1 MSADKVL
8 LLSFPKSGSN
18 WVRYC
23 VEHFSGRRTPGK
35 ARRNVLVK
43 DGPTVFDRMHF
54 VDKRHRNR
62 FMHARARQ
70 GLEDYAHAD
79 KTGLHGWLSTWRKDR
94 RVRQVTE
101 RRLLLLLR
109 SHYESFGRNRLTA
122 PEDMTGYLGN
132 IQAFEACRRDKLLI
146 YYHDLI
152 SDMSAMGRILDFLEI
167 PHDLTGFDVEQHR
180 KRSLELYARGP
191 DQPESREALLDFAY
205 HSRTLPPETRRAL
218 KHYCQSYLGAALYDK
233 YLACFDLLSGD
244 QGIPAQAARQETIG
258 RARTS

>member
-8 LLSFPKSGSN
+8 LISFPKSGSN

-35 ARRNVLVK
+35 ARKNVLVS

-54 VDKRHRNR
+54 VDKRHRNL

-70 GLEDYAHAD
+70 GLEDYEHED
-79 KTGLHGWLSTWRKDR
+79 KTGLHGWFSTWRKDR
-94 RVRQVTE
+94 RVRQVSG
-101 RRLLLLLR
+101 RRLILLLR

-122 PEDMTGYLGN
+122 PEDLTGYLGN
-132 IQAFEACRRDKLLI
+132 IRGFDACRRDKLLI

-152 SDMSAMGRILDFLEI
+152 SDMAAMGRILNFLEI
-167 PHDLTGFDVEQHR
+167 RHDFTGFEVEHHR

-191 DQPESREALLDFAY
+191 DQPESTDALFDFAY
-205 HSRTLPPETRRAL
+205 HSRGLPPETRQAL
-218 KHYCQSYLGAALYDK
+218 KAYCQDYLGTELYDR
-233 YLACFDLLSGD
+233 YLACFDRLSEASPPPPVAEG
-244 QGIPAQAARQETIG
+244 PRPFSRQPG
-258 RARTS
+258 

>member
-1 MSADKVL
+1 MSDKVL
-8 LLSFPKSGSN
+8 LISFPKSGSN

-70 GLEDYAHAD
+70 GLEDYHHTD
-79 KTGLHGWLSTWRKDR
+79 KTGLHGWFSTWRKER
-94 RVRQVTE
+94 RVRQVTN

-122 PEDMTGYLGN
+122 PEDLTGYLAN
-132 IQAFEACRRDKLLI
+132 IQVFEACRRDKLLI

-152 SDMSAMGRILDFLEI
+152 SDMTAMGRILAFLEI
-167 PHDLTGFDVEQHR
+167 PHDFTGFDVEHHR
-180 KRSLELYARGP
+180 RRSLELYARGP
-191 DQPESREALLDFAY
+191 DQPESKDALLDFAY
-205 HSRTLPPETRRAL
+205 HSRALPPETKQAL
-218 KHYCQSYLGAALYDK
+218 KDFCQSYLGAEFYEE
-233 YLACFDLLSGD
+233 YLACFDRLAED
-244 QGIPAQAARQETIG
+244 AKPAAAARQEMTG
-258 RARTS
+258 SVRTS

>member
-1 MSADKVL
+1 MSDKVL
-8 LLSFPKSGSN
+8 LISFPKSGSN

-35 ARRNVLVK
+35 ARRSVLVSE
-43 DGPTVFDRMHF
+43 GPTVFDRMHF
-54 VDKRHRNR
+54 VDKRHRNL

-70 GLEDYAHAD
+70 GLEDYEHAD
-79 KTGLHGWLSTWRKDR
+79 KTGLHGWLSTWRKER
-94 RVRQVTE
+94 RVREVTG

-152 SDMSAMGRILDFLEI
+152 ADLGAMGRILDFLGI
-167 PHDLTGFDVEQHR
+167 PHDFTEFDVETHR

-191 DQPESREALLDFAY
+191 DQPQSKDALFDFTY
-205 HSRTLPPETRRAL
+205 HSRDLPPETRAAL
-218 KHYCQSYLGAALYDK
+218 QTYCRSYLGADLYDS
-233 YLACFDLLSGD
+233 YLGCFDRLGEATS
-244 QGIPAQAARQETIG
+244 QRTIG
-258 RARTS
+258 SARTS